1 MRLGKRERQNKNQM
15 AILKALQGARAR
27 MVQGEKSLTKGNFE
41 NFIPTGKT
49 RPDWSWKWKDARRI
63 KNNGSWTNPK

>member
-27 MVQGEKSLTKGNFE
+27 MVQGEKILKTLFQLERLGQIGHGN
-41 NFIPTGKT
+41 GKT
-49 RPDWSWKWKDARRI
+49 RG
-63 KNNGSWTNPK
+63 GSRTMDSGLPLR